1 MGSAETRNSSLPQ
14 ESLRYFDPHR
24 EKYRLMNGIGPGE
37 SRLEKK
43 NERKISVATD
53 GFDPGV
59 FSPPPIP
66 SAYLRASK
74 EMHPW
79 GMREWGREEHSIL
92 HKHDL
97 PCRPRACSL
106 LITKGRE
113 ERCEATGQLPSADGP
128 PRATP
133 TVSMLRA
140 AASPLLQG
148 EERAHLPI
156 QKKKV
161 ASVGERHMSG
171 LHREPCAWQENA
183 MPIPA
188 PAFHSCCNSHKRL
201 LKPKK
206 NKTVILIKQHSGTL
220 KTRWRLLRPT
230 LKLYS
235 LFQELHFVCAGGM
248 DAGRLTPMGWG
259 ISEGKG
265 QEAALQHSS
274 HPVPKYRETSPS
286 PGSRGPLLKASLDIF
301 SPNAFFSRCPDSTE
315 QEQAVL
321 V

>member
-1 MGSAETRNSSLPQ
+1 
-14 ESLRYFDPHR
+14 
-24 EKYRLMNGIGPGE
+24 
-37 SRLEKK
+37 
-43 NERKISVATD
+43 
-53 GFDPGV
+53 
-59 FSPPPIP
+59 
-66 SAYLRASK
+66 
-74 EMHPW
+74 
-79 GMREWGREEHSIL
+79 
-92 HKHDL
+92 
-97 PCRPRACSL
+97 
-106 LITKGRE
+106 
-113 ERCEATGQLPSADGP
+113 
-128 PRATP
+128 
-133 TVSMLRA
+133 
-140 AASPLLQG
+140 
-148 EERAHLPI
+148 
-156 QKKKV
+156 
-161 ASVGERHMSG
+161 MSG

-259 ISEGKG
+259 ISAGKG

-274 HPVPKYRETSPS
+274 HPVPKYRENPPS
-286 PGSRGPLLKASLDIF
+286 PGSQDSLLKASLDIF
-301 SPNAFFSRCPDSTE
+301 SPNPAFFSRCPESIE

>member
-1 MGSAETRNSSLPQ
+1 
-14 ESLRYFDPHR
+14 
-24 EKYRLMNGIGPGE
+24 MNGIGSGE
-37 SRLEKK
+37 SRLGKK
-43 NERKISVATD
+43 EREVAVATD
-53 GFDPGV
+53 GFDHGV
-59 FSPPPIP
+59 LSPLPIP
-66 SAYLRASK
+66 CAYLRASK
-74 EMHPW
+74 EMCPW
-79 GMREWGREEHSIL
+79 GMREWRGEEHSIL

-97 PCRPRACSL
+97 PCTPSRPALSSSQRA
-106 LITKGRE
+106 GRNDVKQQ
-113 ERCEATGQLPSADGP
+113 GHYLQQMGP
-128 PRATP
+128 PRAAP
-133 TVSMLRA
+133 TVSVLRA
-140 AASPLLQG
+140 AASPLFQG
-148 EERAHLPI
+148 EDRAHLPI

-248 DAGRLTPMGWG
+248 DAGRLTLVGWG
-259 ISEGKG
+259 ISAGKG
-265 QEAALQHSS
+265 QEAVLQHSS
-274 HPVPKYRETSPS
+274 QPVPKYRENSPAQA
-286 PGSRGPLLKASLDIF
+286 LKVPS
-301 SPNAFFSRCPDSTE
+301 
-315 QEQAVL
+315 
-321 V
+321 